1 MNRIFFFSVLFL
13 CYFIVSSPQELFAQ
27 TDKHPPIESLELS
40 EDEGIPVI
48 IKHLP
53 DWKSKQN
60 IAKFIRNG
68 DELRAVM
75 GEQPVFKVVEFIADT
90 EAVTADY
97 PEGRLLI
104 VEYGTPQ
111 ASVFIDARIKQ
122 FLQTNPTDPP
132 VFYKR
137 IGNYSVFV
145 FDGSESSADVL
156 FNQIKYEKV
165 IRWLSY
171 DPFARKRA
179 ERSFI
184 RDTRDLFLATFLLVL
199 SGIFVAL
206 IIGGFT
212 GYIFFKYREKQ
223 RAGMESYSDGG
234 GLTRINLDELTPVIK
249 PTRLFDD

>member
-1 MNRIFFFSVLFL
+1 MIKPFFFSLFILCCLFL
-13 CYFIVSSPQELFAQ
+13 GSPGELFAQ
-27 TDKHPPIESLELS
+27 SDENLPSESLELS

-53 DWKSKQN
+53 DWETKQN
-60 IAKFIRNG
+60 EARFIRNE
-68 DELRAVM
+68 DQLRASL
-75 GEQPVFKVVEFIADT
+75 GEQPVFRVVEFIADT
-90 EAVTADY
+90 EAVTANY

-111 ASVFIDARIKQ
+111 ASVFFDTRIKQ
-122 FLQTNPTDPP
+122 FLQYNPPNPP

-145 FDGSESSADVL
+145 FNGTESSANSL

-179 ERSFI
+179 ERGFI

-199 SGIFVAL
+199 LGIFVAL
-206 IIGGFT
+206 IIGVFT
-212 GYIFFKYREKQ
+212 GYMFFKYREKQ

-249 PTRLFDD
+249 PTSLFDD